1 MRSSGDGAIFEEH
14 VNTPE
19 ARAVVKRPLSGNF
32 VIWCAT
38 FGAPS
43 FVCSGSNGFVAR
55 VRRWIFYNVGHAIV
69 RFSPTLAN
77 AGHVVS
83 DARLLT

>member
-32 VIWCAT
+32 VIWCAI
-38 FGAPS
+38 FGALI
-43 FVCSGSNGFVAR
+43 R
-55 VRRWIFYNVGHAIV
+55 VSRQQWICGACAPLDFLQRRSCDCAFQPYSRQCRACCF
-69 RFSPTLAN
+69 RFP
-77 AGHVVS
+77 V
-83 DARLLT
+83 LT